1 MVIIQYKLVSI
12 LSEICPMWD
21 KMLKDL
27 YRIRLQ
33 EAPEEAADVA
43 AAAIKHSGVLLSDH
57 Q

>member
-1 MVIIQYKLVSI
+1 
-12 LSEICPMWD
+12 MWD

-43 AAAIKHSGVLLSDH
+43 AAAAIKHSGVLLSDH